1 MQNYCLLLQRS
12 SLERNHSLT
21 AKRMTWEEKSQDK
34 SNPPD
39 FELSRDQEDHLEV
52 TIAPENND
60 SKRIS
65 IFCSACQQ
73 TVYPDH
79 LLYHKKTHKAL
90 TLLGFDSPQTK
101 TDNKTLLAQRQ
112 QLISKLT
119 KIPKYSETHRQK
131 IDYSFEFLM
140 DNHTPTSYR
149 DPANINNPSTFKK
162 VNNSLIKAL
171 SICQDKNSTWQGDM
185 EDRFI
190 VLNNYGNR
198 SDTCF
203 LGLVDGSHG
212 VTAAETVAAELP
224 LLFLD
229 QLAQTDSSYK
239 KSKDEQQILDSFATV
254 IKADYREKEKIFS
267 DKPGNGETNKT
278 NIYEWI
284 HKAYAKSF
292 WRMDR
297 LLRLGRNEVSKV
309 RWSGCSVVT
318 CLVERIPSK
327 ETDGNEEE
335 GRKHSENNTHS
346 PLTRQA
352 KGAAGLLHVANT
364 GNAHAVLCKNGK
376 SHCLSKEHSTSN
388 VSERKRVFQ
397 NGGNISTNEPD
408 GLVEGYLR
416 TTRGLG
422 YHGNPVLKRSVIPV
436 PHTISVPIDD
446 NCQFLILASNGLWE
460 VLDYNE
466 VLALTLTT
474 FTHYLRMHEC
484 VQQNAPSLC
493 KCQYLMP
500 LTEDNLNDSKA
511 VKDLQH
517 GIEVLYSNEDI
528 LLTDSKGNLQQNKPK
543 CSRRNYLPSEDGVLK
558 ETNDHKNQAD
568 PELYLFSNNEVN
580 SQNRERNQLD
590 STTQGGSEKLK
601 QFEERKVYVCNI
613 FQPQLQTAEQEET
626 DTDTFC
632 ATGPSHTHKQ
642 LQENVLAIG
651 FKDMKQPPKD
661 RKACLSNYDSGP
673 QLAQKMDSK
682 IFCDKPASYTGQ
694 ELLKTL
700 SPVGSKPAPQFEE
713 DTKTYLS
720 NCKSQTAGRGRV
732 TSETLYDNAASYISE
747 QLVKTALAAGSRDNI
762 TILIVLLNG
771 CDEIPNYLNI

>member
-1 MQNYCLLLQRS
+1 
-12 SLERNHSLT
+12 
-21 AKRMTWEEKSQDK
+21 MTQEEKSQDK
-34 SNPPD
+34 TNPAG
-39 FELSRDQEDHLEV
+39 FELSRDEEDHLKKV

-60 SKRIS
+60 SKQVS

-73 TVYPDH
+73 TIYPYH

-90 TLLGFDSPQTK
+90 TLLGFDRPQTK
-101 TDNKTLLAQRQ
+101 PDKKTLLAQRQ
-112 QLISKLT
+112 KLISKLT
-119 KIPKYSETHRQK
+119 KTPKYSETHRQK

-140 DNHTPTSYR
+140 NNHTPTSYC
-149 DPANINNPSTFKK
+149 DLANINNPSTFKK
-162 VNNSLIKAL
+162 VSNSLIKAL

-190 VLNNYGNR
+190 VLDNYGNR

-229 QLAQTDSSYK
+229 QLAQMDSSYK
-239 KSKDEQQILDSFATV
+239 KNKDEQQILDSFATV

-267 DKPGNGETNKT
+267 DKPGNDDTNKT
-278 NIYEWI
+278 NTYKWI

-309 RWSGCSVVT
+309 RWSGCSAVT
-318 CLVERIPSK
+318 CLVERLPSE
-327 ETDGNEEE
+327 ETDGTEEE
-335 GRKHSENNTHS
+335 ERKHSETTTHS
-346 PLTRQA
+346 PLARTT
-352 KGAAGLLHVANT
+352 KGVAGLLHIANI

-388 VSERKRVFQ
+388 GSERKRILQ
-397 NGGNISTNEPD
+397 NGGNISTSEPD

-422 YHGNPVLKRSVIPV
+422 HHGDPLLKRSVIPV

-446 NCQFLILASNGLWE
+446 TCQFLILASNGLWE

-484 VQQNAPSLC
+484 VQQNGTSPY
-493 KCQYLMP
+493 KFQYLTH

-511 VKDLQH
+511 IHDLQD
-517 GIEVLYSNEDI
+517 GMEIPYSNKDI
-528 LLTDSKGNLQQNKPK
+528 FLTDSKGNLKQNKPK
-543 CSRRNYLPSEDGVLK
+543 CSRRNYLQSEDGVPK
-558 ETNDHKNQAD
+558 ENGDHKNQAD
-568 PELYLFSNNEVN
+568 PELSLFSNNEVN
-580 SQNRERNQLD
+580 SQNSKIKQTD
-590 STTQGGSEKLK
+590 STTQGGSEELK
-601 QFEERKVYVCNI
+601 QVEDRKVYPSNS
-613 FQPQLQTAEQEET
+613 FQPQSQTAEQEET

-632 ATGPSHTHKQ
+632 MTGPSHTYKQ
-642 LQENVLAIG
+642 LRENVLATG
-651 FKDMKQPPKD
+651 SKDIKQPPKD
-661 RKACLSNYDSGP
+661 TKACLSNYDSGP
-673 QLAQKMDSK
+673 QTAEKMDSE

-694 ELLKTL
+694 ALLKTVT
-700 SPVGSKPAPQFEE
+700 PVGSTPPPQFEGN
-713 DTKTYLS
+713 TKMHPP
-720 NCKSQTAGRGRV
+720 NCESQSSGRGRV
-732 TSETLYDNAASYISE
+732 TSETLYNNAASYISE

-771 CDEIPNYLNI
+771 CDKIPNYLNI

>member
-1 MQNYCLLLQRS
+1 
-12 SLERNHSLT
+12 
-21 AKRMTWEEKSQDK
+21 MTWEEQSQDQT
-34 SNPPD
+34 NPPD
-39 FELSRDQEDHLEV
+39 FELSRDEEDHLEKV
-52 TIAPENND
+52 TIAPENDD
-60 SKRIS
+60 SKHIS

-73 TVYPDH
+73 TIYPYH

-101 TDNKTLLAQRQ
+101 IDNKTLLAQRQ
-112 QLISKLT
+112 KLISKLT

-140 DNHTPTSYR
+140 DNHTPTSYC
-149 DPANINNPSTFKK
+149 DLANINNPSTFKK

-185 EDRFI
+185 EDRYI
-190 VLNNYGNR
+190 VLDNYGKR

-239 KSKDEQQILDSFATV
+239 KSKEEQQILDAFATV
-254 IKADYREKEKIFS
+254 IKADYREREKIFS
-267 DKPGNGETNKT
+267 DKPGNDETNKT
-278 NIYEWI
+278 NTYEWI

-309 RWSGCSVVT
+309 RWSGCSAVT

-327 ETDGNEEE
+327 ETDGTENEESK
-335 GRKHSENNTHS
+335 RSENNTHS
-346 PLTRQA
+346 PLARTA
-352 KGAAGLLHVANT
+352 KGVAGLLHIANI

-388 VSERKRVFQ
+388 VMERKRILQ

-422 YHGNPVLKRSVIPV
+422 HHGDPVLKRSVIPV
-436 PHTISVPIDD
+436 PHTVSVPIDD
-446 NCQFLILASNGLWE
+446 TCQFLILASNGLWE

-474 FTHYLRMHEC
+474 FTHYLRMYEC
-484 VQQNAPSLC
+484 VQQNRTSPY

-511 VKDLQH
+511 INDLQDR
-517 GIEVLYSNEDI
+517 IEMLYSNKDI
-528 LLTDSKGNLQQNKPK
+528 FLTDSKGNLKQNKPT
-543 CSRRNYLPSEDGVLK
+543 CSRRNYLQSEDGVPK
-558 ETNDHKNQAD
+558 ESDDHKNQAD
-568 PELYLFSNNEVN
+568 PELSLFSNDEVN
-580 SQNRERNQLD
+580 SQNREIKQSN
-590 STTQGGSEKLK
+590 SSTQGGSEKLK
-601 QFEERKVYVCNI
+601 QFEDRKVYLHNS
-613 FQPQLQTAEQEET
+613 FQPQSQTAEQEET

-632 ATGPSHTHKQ
+632 ATGPSCIHKQ
-642 LQENVLAIG
+642 LRENVLAIG
-651 FKDMKQPPKD
+651 SKDMKQPQEDK
-661 RKACLSNYDSGP
+661 KACLSNYDSGP
-673 QLAQKMDSK
+673 QLAKKMDSK
-682 IFCDKPASYTGQ
+682 ILCDKPASYTGQ
-694 ELLKTL
+694 ELLKTV
-700 SPVGSKPAPQFEE
+700 SPVGSKPPPQFGE
-713 DTKTYLS
+713 DTNTYLS
-720 NCKSQTAGRGRV
+720 NCESQTAGRGRL
-732 TSETLYDNAASYISE
+732 TSERLYDNAASYISE

-771 CDEIPNYLNI
+771 CDKIPHYVNI

>member
-1 MQNYCLLLQRS
+1 
-12 SLERNHSLT
+12 
-21 AKRMTWEEKSQDK
+21 
-34 SNPPD
+34 
-39 FELSRDQEDHLEV
+39 
-52 TIAPENND
+52 IAPENSD
-60 SKRIS
+60 SRHIS

-73 TVYPDH
+73 TICPYH

-90 TLLGFDSPQTK
+90 TLLGFDSLQSKP
-101 TDNKTLLAQRQ
+101 DNKTLLAQRQ
-112 QLISKLT
+112 KLISKLT

-140 DNHTPTSYR
+140 DNHTPTSYC
-149 DPANINNPSTFKK
+149 DLASINNPSTFKK
-162 VNNSLIKAL
+162 VSNSLIKAL

-190 VLNNYGNR
+190 VLDNYGNR

-229 QLAQTDSSYK
+229 QLAQMDSSYK

-254 IKADYREKEKIFS
+254 IEADYREKEKIFS
-267 DKPGNGETNKT
+267 DKPGNDETNKT
-278 NIYEWI
+278 NTYEWI

-309 RWSGCSVVT
+309 RWSGCSAVT
-318 CLVERIPSK
+318 CLVERIPK
-327 ETDGNEEE
+327 ETDGTEEE
-335 GRKHSENNTHS
+335 ERKHSENNTHS
-346 PLTRQA
+346 PLTRTA
-352 KGAAGLLHVANT
+352 KGVAGLLHIANL

-388 VSERKRVFQ
+388 VSERKRILQ

-422 YHGNPVLKRSVIPV
+422 HHGDPILKRSVIPV

-446 NCQFLILASNGLWE
+446 TCQFLILASNGLWE

-474 FTHYLRMHEC
+474 FTHYLRMYEC
-484 VQQNAPSLC
+484 VQQNTTAPY

-500 LTEDNLNDSKA
+500 LTEDNLNHSKA
-511 VKDLQH
+511 INDLQD
-517 GIEVLYSNEDI
+517 GIKILYSNKDI
-528 LLTDSKGNLQQNKPK
+528 FLTDSKGNLKQN
-543 CSRRNYLPSEDGVLK
+543 
-558 ETNDHKNQAD
+558 
-568 PELYLFSNNEVN
+568 
-580 SQNRERNQLD
+580 
-590 STTQGGSEKLK
+590 
-601 QFEERKVYVCNI
+601 
-613 FQPQLQTAEQEET
+613 
-626 DTDTFC
+626 
-632 ATGPSHTHKQ
+632 
-642 LQENVLAIG
+642 
-651 FKDMKQPPKD
+651 
-661 RKACLSNYDSGP
+661 
-673 QLAQKMDSK
+673 
-682 IFCDKPASYTGQ
+682 YTGQ
-694 ELLKTL
+694 ELLKTA
-700 SPVGSKPAPQFEE
+700 SPVGSKPPPQFEG
-713 DTKTYLS
+713 DTKTHPS

-771 CDEIPNYLNI
+771 C

>member
-1 MQNYCLLLQRS
+1 
-12 SLERNHSLT
+12 
-21 AKRMTWEEKSQDK
+21 
-34 SNPPD
+34 
-39 FELSRDQEDHLEV
+39 
-52 TIAPENND
+52 IAPENDD
-60 SKRIS
+60 SKHVSIS
-65 IFCSACQQ
+65 CSACQQ
-73 TVYPDH
+73 TIYPYH
-79 LLYHKKTHKAL
+79 LLHHKKTHKAL
-90 TLLGFDSPQTK
+90 TLLGFDSPHTE

-112 QLISKLT
+112 KLVSKLT

-140 DNHTPTSYR
+140 DYYTPTSYC
-149 DPANINNPSTFKK
+149 DIPNINNPSTFKK

-190 VLNNYGNR
+190 VLDNYGNR

-267 DKPGNGETNKT
+267 DKPGNDETNKT
-278 NIYEWI
+278 NTYEWI

-297 LLRLGRNEVSKV
+297 LLRLGRNEISKV
-309 RWSGCSVVT
+309 RWSGCSAVT

-327 ETDGNEEE
+327 ETDGTEEE
-335 GRKHSENNTHS
+335 ERKHSGNNTNS
-346 PLTRQA
+346 PLARTA
-352 KGAAGLLHVANT
+352 TGVAGLLHVANT

-388 VSERKRVFQ
+388 VSERKRILQ

-408 GLVEGYLR
+408 GLVEGNLR

-422 YHGNPVLKRSVIPV
+422 HHGDPVLKRSVIPV
-436 PHTISVPIDD
+436 PHTVSVPIDD
-446 NCQFLILASNGLWE
+446 TCQFLILASNGLWE

-474 FTHYLRMHEC
+474 FTHYLRTYER
-484 VQQNAPSLC
+484 VQQNGTSPHE
-493 KCQYLMP
+493 CQYLVP

-511 VKDLQH
+511 INDLQH
-517 GIEVLYSNEDI
+517 GIEILYSSKDVF
-528 LLTDSKGNLQQNKPK
+528 LTDSKCN
-543 CSRRNYLPSEDGVLK
+543 
-558 ETNDHKNQAD
+558 
-568 PELYLFSNNEVN
+568 
-580 SQNRERNQLD
+580 
-590 STTQGGSEKLK
+590 LK
-601 QFEERKVYVCNI
+601 QK
-613 FQPQLQTAEQEET
+613 
-626 DTDTFC
+626 
-632 ATGPSHTHKQ
+632 
-642 LQENVLAIG
+642 
-651 FKDMKQPPKD
+651 
-661 RKACLSNYDSGP
+661 KA
-673 QLAQKMDSK
+673 DSK
-682 IFCDKPASYTGQ
+682 IFCDKHARYAGQ
-694 ELLKTL
+694 ELLKTV
-700 SPVGSKPAPQFEE
+700 SPVGSKLPPQFEE

-720 NCKSQTAGRGRV
+720 NCESQTAGRGRV
-732 TSETLYDNAASYISE
+732 ISETLYNNAASYISE

-771 CDEIPNYLNI
+771 C

>member
-1 MQNYCLLLQRS
+1 
-12 SLERNHSLT
+12 
-21 AKRMTWEEKSQDK
+21 MTWEETSQDK
-34 SNPPD
+34 TNPPD
-39 FELSRDQEDHLEV
+39 FELSRDEEDYLEKV
-52 TIAPENND
+52 TITRENDD

-73 TVYPDH
+73 TIYPYH

-90 TLLGFDSPQTK
+90 TLLGFASPQRK

-112 QLISKLT
+112 KLISELT

-140 DNHTPTSYR
+140 DNHTPTSYC
-149 DPANINNPSTFKK
+149 DLANINNPSTFKE

-171 SICQDKNSTWQGDM
+171 AICQDKNSAWQGDT

-190 VLNNYGNR
+190 VLNNYGNK

-212 VTAAETVAAELP
+212 VAAAETVAAELP

-229 QLAQTDSSYK
+229 QLAQMDSSYK

-267 DKPGNGETNKT
+267 EKPGNDETDKT
-278 NIYEWI
+278 NTYEWI

-318 CLVERIPSK
+318 CLVERTPSE
-327 ETDGNEEE
+327 ETDGTEEE
-335 GRKHSENNTHS
+335 ERKRSENATHS
-346 PLTRQA
+346 PSAGTA
-352 KGAAGLLHVANT
+352 KGVAGLLHIANI

-388 VSERKRVFQ
+388 VSERERILQ
-397 NGGNISTNEPD
+397 NGGNISINEPD

-422 YHGNPVLKRSVIPV
+422 HHGDPVLKRSVIPV
-436 PHTISVPIDD
+436 PHTVSVPIDD
-446 NCQFLILASNGLWE
+446 TCQFLILASNGLWE

-474 FTHYLRMHEC
+474 FTRYLRMYES
-484 VQQNAPSLC
+484 VQQNGTSPYV
-493 KCQYLMP
+493 CQYLMP

-511 VKDLQH
+511 IKGLQN
-517 GIEVLYSNEDI
+517 GIETLYSNTDI
-528 LLTDSKGNLQQNKPK
+528 FLTDSKGNLKQNKPK
-543 CSRRNYLPSEDGVLK
+543 CSRRNYLQSEDGVPK
-558 ETNDHKNQAD
+558 ETDDHKNQAD
-568 PELYLFSNNEVN
+568 PELSVFSNNEVN
-580 SQNRERNQLD
+580 SQNREIRD
-590 STTQGGSEKLK
+590 SDSSTKGSSEELK
-601 QFEERKVYVCNI
+601 QFQDRKVYLCNS
-613 FQPQLQTAEQEET
+613 FQPQSQTAVQEET

-632 ATGPSHTHKQ
+632 ERGPSCTHKQ
-642 LQENVLAIG
+642 LPENVLAIG
-651 FKDMKQPPKD
+651 SKDMKQLTKD
-661 RKACLSNYDSGP
+661 TKACLSNYDSGL
-673 QLAQKMDSK
+673 QVAEKIDSK
-682 IFCDKPASYTGQ
+682 IFCDKLASYAGQ
-694 ELLKTL
+694 ELLKTV
-700 SPVGSKPAPQFEE
+700 SPVGSKPLPQFEE
-713 DTKTYLS
+713 DTKMYPS

-732 TSETLYDNAASYISE
+732 TAETLYDNAASYVSE
-747 QLVKTALAAGSRDNI
+747 QLVKTALAAGSRDI

-771 CDEIPNYLNI
+771 CNKIPNYLNI

>member
-1 MQNYCLLLQRS
+1 
-12 SLERNHSLT
+12 T
-21 AKRMTWEEKSQDK
+21 
-34 SNPPD
+34 
-39 FELSRDQEDHLEV
+39 
-52 TIAPENND
+52 APENDD

-73 TVYPDH
+73 TIYPYRF
-79 LLYHKKTHKAL
+79 LYHKKTHKAL
-90 TLLGFDSPQTK
+90 TLLDFDSPQKK

-112 QLISKLT
+112 KLISKST

-131 IDYSFEFLM
+131 IDSSFEFLM
-140 DNHTPTSYR
+140 DNNTPTSHC
-149 DPANINNPSTFKK
+149 DLANITNPSTFKK

-171 SICQDKNSTWQGDM
+171 SICQNKNSTWQADM

-190 VLNNYGNR
+190 VLDNYGNR

-267 DKPGNGETNKT
+267 DKPGNDKT
-278 NIYEWI
+278 NTYEWI

-309 RWSGCSVVT
+309 RWSGCSAVT
-318 CLVERIPSK
+318 CLVERIPSG
-327 ETDGNEEE
+327 ERDGTEEE
-335 GRKHSENNTHS
+335 GKYHSENTTHS
-346 PLTRQA
+346 PLTWTA
-352 KGAAGLLHVANT
+352 KGAAGLLHIANI

-388 VSERKRVFQ
+388 VSERKRILQ

-422 YHGNPVLKRSVIPV
+422 YHGDPVLKRSVIPV

-446 NCQFLILASNGLWE
+446 TCQFLILASNGLWE

-474 FTHYLRMHEC
+474 FTHYLRRYEC
-484 VQQNAPSLC
+484 VQQNGTSLC
-493 KCQYLMP
+493 KCQYSMP

-511 VKDLQH
+511 IKDLQD
-517 GIEVLYSNEDI
+517 GIEILYSNKDI
-528 LLTDSKGNLQQNKPK
+528 SLTNSKGNLKQNKPK
-543 CSRRNYLPSEDGVLK
+543 CSRRNY
-558 ETNDHKNQAD
+558 A
-568 PELYLFSNNEVN
+568 
-580 SQNRERNQLD
+580 
-590 STTQGGSEKLK
+590 
-601 QFEERKVYVCNI
+601 
-613 FQPQLQTAEQEET
+613 
-626 DTDTFC
+626 
-632 ATGPSHTHKQ
+632 
-642 LQENVLAIG
+642 
-651 FKDMKQPPKD
+651 
-661 RKACLSNYDSGP
+661 
-673 QLAQKMDSK
+673 
-682 IFCDKPASYTGQ
+682 GQ
-694 ELLKTL
+694 ELLKTV
-700 SPVGSKPAPQFEE
+700 SPVGSKPPPQFEE

-720 NCKSQTAGRGRV
+720 SCDPQSAGKGRV
-732 TSETLYDNAASYISE
+732 TFETLYNNAASYISE
-747 QLVKTALAAGSRDNI
+747 QLVKIALAAGSRDNI
-762 TILIVLLNG
+762 TVLIVLLNG
-771 CDEIPNYLNI
+771 CDKI